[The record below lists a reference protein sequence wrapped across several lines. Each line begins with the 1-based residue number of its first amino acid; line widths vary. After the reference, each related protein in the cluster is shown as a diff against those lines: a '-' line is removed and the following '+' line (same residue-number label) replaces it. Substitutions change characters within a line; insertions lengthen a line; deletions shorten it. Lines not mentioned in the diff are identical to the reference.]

1 MSLDNFNN
9 DYNAIMNNESKA
21 KIESAEF
28 THHKNGQLYEYKE
41 GSIFLLIS
49 FSLSGME
56 PHKPYSIHLK
66 VTDMENNPIWE
77 GTPPPFAYN
86 GPKQDNSNIPITLYL
101 DFPTNLIKTFK
112 VHTILLR
119 MMENSFPP
127 QTAGVV
133 QDTKELLFNSEVES
147 E

>member
-9 DYNAIMNNESKA
+9 DYNAIMNNENPA

-28 THHKNGQLYEYKE
+28 TRHKNGELYEYKE

-49 FSLSGME
+49 FILSGME
-56 PHKPYSIHLK
+56 SNKPYSIHLR
-66 VTDMENNPIWE
+66 VTDLENNPIWE

-86 GPKQDNSNIPITLYL
+86 GPKQNNSNIPITLYL
-101 DFPTNLIKTFK
+101 DFPTNLIKKFK
-112 VHTILLR
+112 VQTILLR
-119 MMENSFPP
+119 IMENAYTP
-127 QTAGVV
+127 QAAGIV
-133 QDTKELLFNSEVES
+133 QDTKELLFNSEVEG